1 MKELSWQAILQAQQ
15 QDFIQRLKH
24 SLSLYPPEGDVVT
37 LSCLDSNQFCKVS
50 YHSERIKI
58 SFDEEQEVEIDNF
71 CWEQADK
78 FNDGYEPDAYMN
90 CKIGKIGEEA
100 VKIYLYDLITGV
112 NYEISNHGD
121 GGLDFSLKNNKNIGI
136 QVKTKTL
143 SRVTY
148 THICQHDLSYDDVIY
163 AKIDLSESEADRVDD
178 VRWSINQKEIAQ
190 NQVLI
195 CVLLMNFIEADK
207 IEGNSYD
214 CIIAGFKP
222 TAEIKSARDLK
233 MQDLLYIGG
242 IRPFLESLS

>member
-1 MKELSWQAILQAQQ
+1 M
-15 QDFIQRLKH
+15 
-24 SLSLYPPEGDVVT
+24 
-37 LSCLDSNQFCKVS
+37 
-50 YHSERIKI
+50 
-58 SFDEEQEVEIDNF
+58 
-71 CWEQADK
+71 
-78 FNDGYEPDAYMN
+78 
-90 CKIGKIGEEA
+90 
-100 VKIYLYDLITGV
+100 
-112 NYEISNHGD
+112 
-121 GGLDFSLKNNKNIGI
+121 
-136 QVKTKTL
+136 
-143 SRVTY
+143 
-148 THICQHDLSYDDVIY
+148 SYDYVIF
-163 AKIDLSESEADRVDD
+163 AKIDLYESEADRVDD